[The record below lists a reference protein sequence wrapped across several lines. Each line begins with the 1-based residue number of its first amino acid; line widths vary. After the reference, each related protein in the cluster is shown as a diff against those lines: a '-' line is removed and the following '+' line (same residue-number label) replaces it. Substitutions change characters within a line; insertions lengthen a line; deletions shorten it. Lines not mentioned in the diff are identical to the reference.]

1 MLEIKL
7 IPEKEFHRIEKAEI
21 AKFQKLALL
30 ADMCRANALATVK
43 RAGSGHLGSS
53 FSSLDIVT
61 FLYYSEMNI
70 AELGI
75 DHPDRDIY
83 FSSKGHDVPGHYA
96 VLYSLGI
103 IPKDTFINL
112 RRLGGTHGHPDVS
125 VPGIEANSGSLG
137 MGISKAKGMAV
148 AKKMNG
154 WDGLV
159 LVMTGDGELQE
170 GQIWESLQTAAHQ
183 NVTNIQVIVDFNKIQ
198 TDKTL
203 NEIIDLGDLEKKFH
217 IFGWHVER
225 CDGHDFSLLKKVFEK
240 FRQVGDKPKVLI
252 ADTVKGK
259 GVSFMEGPI
268 ALKDGDGFY
277 KWHAGAPDD
286 DSFEAGYKEIVERIN
301 GQLVDLGQKSLY
313 TEPLETRDKHR
324 TRLKDTAEKVVNAF
338 GEALVEL
345 GAKRKDI
352 VVLDADLSADCGLR
366 PFENDFPERFIENG
380 IAEQDMVSMAGGLA
394 LQGLLPIVNS
404 FGVFLASRANEQI
417 YNNATENTKII
428 YVCHY
433 AGLIPAGPGKS
444 HQSLRDI
451 SLFGALP
458 NCVILEP
465 CNGLETKRVLDWC
478 VQEAEENCMIR
489 LVISPAPRTITLP
502 ENYTFSFGKG
512 AVLKEGEDAVL
523 FAYGPVMLNE
533 ALTAAEMLAERGF
546 SLKVVNL
553 PWLNRTD
560 LEWLEETIGGCK
572 TIFSLDNH
580 SEYGGLGDNLLNALM
595 LSDKLG
601 DKKLIKFAVKEHPA
615 CGTPTEALAYHR
627 LDGKSLSDRVLSAM
641 GRRQIKS

>member
-7 IPEKEFHRIEKAEI
+7 IPEKEFQRVRAADIK
-21 AKFQKLALL
+21 KYDKLGLL

-61 FLYYSEMNI
+61 FLYYSEMNTV
-70 AELGI
+70 ELGI

-83 FSSKGHDVPGHYA
+83 FSSKGHDAPGHYA
-96 VLYSLGI
+96 VFFALGI
-103 IPKDTFINL
+103 VPAEQFINL

-125 VPGIEANSGSLG
+125 VPGMEANSGSLG

-154 WDGLV
+154 SGGRV
-159 LVMTGDGELQE
+159 FVMTGDGELQE
-170 GQIWESLQTAAHQ
+170 GQIWESLQTTVHQ
-183 NVTNIQVIVDFNKIQ
+183 NVANIQVIVDFNKIQ
-198 TDKTL
+198 TDKL
-203 NEIIDLGDLEKKFH
+203 LDEIIDLGSLEKKFE

-225 CDGHDFSLLKKVFEK
+225 CDGHDFSQLEKVFEK
-240 FRQVGDKPKVLI
+240 FKHIEDKPKVLI

-259 GVSFMEGPI
+259 GISFMEGPT
-268 ALKDGDGFY
+268 ALRDGKGLY

-286 DSFEAGYKEIVERIN
+286 DSFQAGYKELLERIDGRLN
-301 GQLVDLGQKSLY
+301 EFGFSSLT
-313 TEPLETRDKHR
+313 TELIEKRDRHR
-324 TRLKDTAEKVVNAF
+324 AKLKDTAEKVVNAF

-366 PFENDFPERFIENG
+366 PFENAFPERFVENG

-417 YNNATENTKII
+417 YNNATENSKII

-465 CNGLETKRVLDWC
+465 CNGAETKRALQWC
-478 VQEAEENCMIR
+478 VEEAEANCMMR
-489 LVISPAPRTITLP
+489 LVISPSPRTITLP
-502 ENYTFSFGKG
+502 EDYDFSFGKG
-512 AVLKEGEDAVL
+512 TVLKDGKDAVL
-523 FAYGPVMLNE
+523 FSYGPVMLHE
-533 ALTAAEMLAERGF
+533 ALTAAEMLAAQEF

-553 PWLNRTD
+553 PWLNRIDDT
-560 LEWLEETIGGCK
+560 WLAETIGDCQ

-580 SEYGGLGDNLLNALM
+580 SEYGGLGDLLLNALM
-595 LSDKLG
+595 SSDGLR
-601 DKKLIKFAVKEHPA
+601 DKKLIKFAVEEHPA
-615 CGTPTEALAYHR
+615 CGTPPEALSYHK
-627 LDGKSLSDRVLSAM
+627 LDGKSLADRVLGEM
-641 GRRQIKS
+641 GRG